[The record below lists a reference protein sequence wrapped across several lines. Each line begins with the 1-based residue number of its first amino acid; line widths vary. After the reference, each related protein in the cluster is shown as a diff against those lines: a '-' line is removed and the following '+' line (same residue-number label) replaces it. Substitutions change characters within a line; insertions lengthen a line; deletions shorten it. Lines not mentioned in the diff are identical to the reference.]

1 MTMSFWLWLPLGLVE
16 VPASGNSDS
25 EADYS
30 RRRTQR
36 FLAFASGLF
45 LFLAGA
51 LVVVWQNSRL
61 AVLWDLSYILENA
74 YRISI
79 GQIPYRDFPLA
90 HSPLTF
96 VIQAAII
103 RFTGRVY
110 WHTTV
115 YCAVMNGFSAILS
128 WRVLLHV
135 LRDRIDHPRLHAFIM
150 SLPLIPLGVY
160 SVFPHPFYDPDCTLV
175 ILVALLLL
183 HRVDFQASAWWRPV
197 LAGTA
202 SAFPVVVKQNIGLA
216 FLGSLVPGLL
226 VLVMIEAWRNRST
239 RRYIFA
245 LLAVFATISL
255 ISVMIQLTTGLNNYW
270 HWTIQYAAARR
281 TPARSEMLEI
291 YWDRILLLWIGI
303 FVLGLLVGRLGSKQ
317 SGWLA
322 ALSCLL
328 MLAPFAW
335 PTVYLLLDHDASE
348 RAERLLMLWPL
359 LLIIS
364 FILAIVTAR
373 QRKDFSVILPFV
385 LITTVNGA
393 FMSQQLW
400 GSTYAIWPLFIILAA
415 EVLVSLSVLLKDR
428 TWVLLPMVTSIAL
441 SLLISGAFYVRSH
454 ERLDYANLDEGAL
467 TRSTLPALAGLAT
480 RGDWLPNLEELVHYT
495 DREIPR
501 DDNLLIIPN
510 EDLFYYTTG
519 RRPLFPVLVFDHTVN
534 PYRAEE
540 IVKLARDRNIRWL
553 IVKQDLQNEDEDLEK
568 QRDQLTAALE
578 EDFEQVESLKNYD
591 VYKRITEQEE
601 NDVPN
606 HER

>member
-1 MTMSFWLWLPLGLVE
+1 MSFWLWLPLGLVE

-255 ISVMIQLTTGLNNYW
+255 ISVMIQLTIGLNNYW

-322 ALSCLL
+322 ALSGLL

-359 LLIIS
+359 LLLIS

>member
-1 MTMSFWLWLPLGLVE
+1 MSFWLWLPLGLVE

-428 TWVLLPMVTSIAL
+428 TWVLLPMVTTIAL

-501 DDNLLIIPN
+501 DDNLLIITN

>member
-1 MTMSFWLWLPLGLVE
+1 MSFWLWLPLGLVE

-30 RRRTQR
+30 RRRTER

-359 LLIIS
+359 LLLIS